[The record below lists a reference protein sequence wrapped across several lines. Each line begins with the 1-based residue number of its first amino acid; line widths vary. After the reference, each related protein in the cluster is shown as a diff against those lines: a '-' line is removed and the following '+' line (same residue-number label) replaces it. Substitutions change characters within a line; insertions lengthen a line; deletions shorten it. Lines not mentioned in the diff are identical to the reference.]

1 MIVRI
6 VVSIH
11 LMLFFI
17 NRQWVLPESYRRFNT
32 SHVILYPG
40 AFVGNGGNSTVS
52 IHLMLFFILNRKLFR
67 FLFFRFN
74 TSHVILYRVL
84 RSESHIYNIVS
95 IHLMLFFIGRSICR
109 IYGTL
114 GVSIHLMLFF
124 ICEYKIHLKADD
136 SFNTSHVILYLLQ
149 VHQPMSAF
157 QVSIHLM
164 LFFIGEQRE
173 FLASVMGF
181 QYISCYSL
189 SGRI

>member
-136 SFNTSHVILYLLQ
+136 SFNTSHVILYLYALAIAY
-149 VHQPMSAF
+149 VF
-157 QVSIHLM
+157 WFVSIHLM
-164 LFFIGEQRE
+164 LFFIP
-173 FLASVMGF
+173 SSCSMSM
-181 QYISCYSL
+181 IS
-189 SGRI
+189 